1 MILLHLRQAIIFYF
15 QMENTITF
23 LGTGT
28 STGIPMIGC
37 RCSVCSSTDPR
48 DKRLRTSA
56 FIHYNGVKLLIDCG
70 PDFRTQ
76 ALKYNIADLDAI
88 LLTHQ
93 HKDHTGGLDDVRA
106 LNYINKKATTV
117 YCEDRVL
124 QGLKMEYYYAFT
136 EHPYPGAPEFDIH
149 LINEQPFEI
158 NKQRIIPIRA
168 MHYKLPILGFR
179 FGTLCYLTDANS
191 IPDEEFAKL
200 QGLDIMVLSA
210 VKRTHHISH
219 FSLPEALQ
227 VAKKIGAKKTF
238 LTHLSHQMADDN
250 YGIKGTYA
258 ALSEEMP
265 SGVYIAYDGLKET
278 F

>member
-1 MILLHLRQAIIFYF
+1 
-15 QMENTITF
+15 MENTITF

-37 RCSVCSSTDPR
+37 QCSVCSSTDPR
-48 DKRLRTSA
+48 DKRFRTSA
-56 FIHYNGVKLLIDCG
+56 FIHYNGLKLLIDCG

-219 FSLPEALQ
+219 FSLTEALQ
-227 VAKKIGAKKTF
+227 VAKRIGAKKTF
-238 LTHLSHQMADDN
+238 ITHLSHQMADDK

-258 ALSEEMP
+258 ALSKDMP
-265 SGVYIAYDGLKET
+265 NGVFIAYDGLKET